1 MNPWITIWTEPRAT
15 VRSIL
20 ATNPRRGFWLLATLY
35 ALALSFSTAN
45 FYSWGLAHSFSA
57 IFFPLVLLSP
67 ITGAVWLG
75 FQAWILRLTGRLFG
89 GHAPIQS
96 VRAALAWSRTPYLLE
111 LVMWVVLMILHAE
124 TVFIQHAIGAAAA
137 FIVLIS
143 LIINLW
149 ALVLLIQLIREV
161 QGFSL
166 GRAIGNVLVAW
177 AASFIIVTIIAM
189 IGRYIYISLLN

>member
-15 VRSIL
+15 VRKMV
-20 ATNPRRGFWLLATLY
+20 ATNPKRGFWLLATLY

-45 FYSWGLAHSFSA
+45 FYSWGLSHSFSA
-57 IFFPLVLLSP
+57 IFFPLVVVSP
-67 ITGAVWLG
+67 ITGAVWLS
-75 FQAWILRLTGRLFG
+75 FQAWILRLTGKLFK

-96 VRAALAWSRTPYLLE
+96 VRAALTWSRTPYLLE
-111 LVMWVVLMILHAE
+111 LLMWVVLMILHAE

-143 LIINLW
+143 LIVNVW
-149 ALVLLIQLIREV
+149 SLVLLVQLIREV

-166 GRAIGNVLVAW
+166 SRAISNVLVAW
-177 AASFIIVTIIAM
+177 GFSFIIVTIIAM
-189 IGRYIYISLLN
+189 IGRYIYISVF